1 MAEQS
6 RDPWRIL
13 WRFATSNEVLV
24 ALLLAIA
31 ASVTLA
37 AWIPQRPSS
46 DVDYA
51 RWLSETQARFG
62 EATSLMRTLD
72 LFSIVSSFGFR
83 ALLAL
88 LSGCIFLRVVE
99 GVDRLR
105 SDRDIDE
112 PPEAWRET
120 SCGQLPRLLR
130 RLRCRRYRVLKG
142 SSFFQ
147 VDRWPWSG
155 ALSLTAHL
163 GVLLLLISLL
173 LWQLLGWQAKG
184 LILQRGERR
193 SLPGGDSWVSLAE
206 DGIGARHSPGVVA
219 FIQGRGP
226 GVQVSAVDRGGK
238 SLQMLLSSD
247 AEPSTEL
254 RVPLT
259 GDTYFAIPEAELVVR
274 LTPRSEVPYARAD
287 VQIYSSPTGEIISE
301 RVTEKGGQATFEVGN
316 GVGLTFV
323 PAPYAHV
330 LATHNPGRLPAG
342 LGLVM
347 LMVGLVGSL
356 AWSERR
362 FWLREKDANTKD
374 AKGNTKVP
382 VEAAGSFPSWLQPE
396 HEG

>member
-6 RDPWRIL
+6 LGPWRIL

-51 RWLSETQARFG
+51 RWLSETQARYG
-62 EATSLMRTLD
+62 EATTLMRMLD

-88 LSGCIFLRVVE
+88 LSGCTFLRVVE

-105 SDRDIDE
+105 CDRDIDE
-112 PPEAWRET
+112 PAGAWNEI
-120 SCGQLPRLLR
+120 SCGQFSRLLR
-130 RLRCRRYRVLKG
+130 RLRRRRYRVLKG

-155 ALSLTAHL
+155 VLSLTAHL
-163 GVLLLLISLL
+163 GVLLLLVSLL

-193 SLPGGDSWVSLAE
+193 SLSRGDYWVSLAE

-219 FIQGRGP
+219 FIEERGP
-226 GVQVSAVDRGGK
+226 GVQVSAVDGDGE
-238 SLQMLLSSD
+238 SLQMLLTSN

-254 RVPLT
+254 RLPLT
-259 GDTYFAIPEAELVVR
+259 GDTYFAIPDAELVVR

-301 RVTEKGGQATFEVGN
+301 RVTDKGGQATFEVGP
-316 GVGLTFV
+316 GVTLTFL
-323 PAPYAHV
+323 PAPYARV

-342 LGLVM
+342 LGLIM
-347 LMVGLVGSL
+347 LMVGLTGSL
-356 AWSERR
+356 IWSERR
-362 FWLREKDANTKD
+362 FWLREGEGSGSTGGTAS
-374 AKGNTKVP
+374 AP